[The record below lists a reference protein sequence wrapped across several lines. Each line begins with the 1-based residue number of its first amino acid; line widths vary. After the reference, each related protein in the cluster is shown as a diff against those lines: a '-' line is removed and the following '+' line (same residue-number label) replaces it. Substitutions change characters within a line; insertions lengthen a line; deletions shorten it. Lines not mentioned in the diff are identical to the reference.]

1 MLSHLTIRNFAI
13 ITDCE
18 LDFHNG
24 MTVLT
29 GETGAGKSI
38 IIDAISLLLGK
49 QASEEWIKT
58 DSETAYLEAIFDLSN
73 SPIPNSLETFLD
85 GDTQLIVSR
94 KLTRGKSSVTKLNHQ
109 SIPLKRCRELLTPL
123 IAIIG
128 QHEHMRLIDADHQLS
143 LLDSFGGAH
152 FKELQAQYDRAY
164 AEFTRLENL
173 ISQQNQDKG
182 DTIQKIEFLDFQ
194 IQDLSQHHFTAHED
208 ITLEDQRKKAK
219 NVEKLSSSYNTLSEH
234 MNTIIAAAQ
243 ESERLVSSFQE
254 TEPEISEWQAQFS
267 ELSVDIEEKLRDIQ
281 SKQHQLA
288 AFEALDIDDVESR
301 LDTIFRYKQ
310 KYHVA
315 STEQLADLLVSLNQ
329 QKADLES
336 LTIGSAELEIQYK
349 QAQKEAQAVA
359 QELHDARHI
368 LGARLAQE
376 VKDKMMHLH
385 FQHADFQIRVD
396 KEMSRLNSKGF
407 DTVTFVVSTNL
418 GEPLKPI
425 QKVASGGELSRI
437 MLAMRVVFSR
447 IQSASTLIFDEV
459 DTGIGGLT
467 ANTVGEYLHDIS
479 KSAQV
484 LCVTHLPQVA
494 RCTDHHYVIDK
505 QMQNNKTTTRVTVLN
520 QKEKETEL
528 KRMLGGEAVISS
540 IQQ

>member
-1 MLSHLTIRNFAI
+1 MLAHLTIRNFAI

-18 LDFHNG
+18 LDFHKG

-58 DSETAYLEAIFDLSN
+58 DSDTAYLEAIFDLTDT
-73 SPIPNSLETFLD
+73 PIPSTLVSFLE

-94 KLTRGKSSVTKLNHQ
+94 KIMRGKSSVTKLNHQ
-109 SIPLKRCRELLTPL
+109 SIPLKQCRELLTPL

-128 QHEHMRLIDADHQLS
+128 QHEHMRLIDAEHQLS
-143 LLDSFGGAH
+143 LLDSYGGDH
-152 FKELQAQYDRAY
+152 FKELQSQYKNAFS
-164 AEFTRLENL
+164 ELSRLQSL
-173 ISQQNQDKG
+173 VVQQNQDKG
-182 DTIQKIEFLDFQ
+182 DTSQKIEFLEFQ
-194 IQDLSQHHFTAHED
+194 IQDLSQHNFKANED
-208 ITLEDQRKKAK
+208 TELEEQRKKAK
-219 NVEKLSSSYNTLSEH
+219 NVEKLSQSYNTLSEH
-234 MNTIIAAAQ
+234 LNAIMASSQEVERALSKFQ
-243 ESERLVSSFQE
+243 ESEPGL
-254 TEPEISEWQAQFS
+254 IEWQSYFS
-267 ELSVDIEEKLRDIQ
+267 GISVETDEKLRDIQ
-281 SKQHQLA
+281 IKQHQLSA
-288 AFEALDIDDVESR
+288 YEDLDIDAVEAR
-301 LDTIFRYKQ
+301 LDTIFRYKK

-315 STEQLADLLVSLNQ
+315 STEQLAELLLSLKQ
-329 QKADLES
+329 QKVDLES
-336 LTIGSAELEIQYK
+336 MTMGSEELEKKYNVAK
-349 QAQKEAQAVA
+349 LEAKLIA
-359 QELHDARHI
+359 QELHDARQL
-368 LGARLAQE
+368 LGTRLAQE
-376 VKDKMMHLH
+376 VKDKMTHLH
-385 FQHADFQIRVD
+385 FQHADFQICVD
-396 KEMSRLNSKGF
+396 KHEDTLTSSGF
-407 DTVTFVVSTNL
+407 DTITFVVSTNL

-494 RCTDHHYVIDK
+494 RCTDHHYVVDK
-505 QMQNNKTTTRVTVLN
+505 HMQNNSTTTQVSVLN
-520 QKEKETEL
+520 KQEKEAEL
-528 KRMLGGEAVISS
+528 KRMLGGEAVIRS
-540 IQQ
+540 IRQ

>member
-18 LDFHNG
+18 LEFHNG

-58 DSETAYLEAIFDLSN
+58 NADSAYLEAIFDLSL
-73 SPIPNSLETFLD
+73 SPQHPQLASFLD

-94 KLTRGKSSVTKLNHQ
+94 KLTRGKSSITKVNNQ
-109 SIPLKRCRELLTPL
+109 SIPLKQCRELLTPL

-128 QHEHMRLIDADHQLS
+128 QHEHMRLIDADHQLT
-143 LLDSFGGAH
+143 LLDSFGGEH
-152 FKELQAQYDRAY
+152 FQELQDQYKTVY
-164 AEFTRLENL
+164 SEYQRLNTL
-173 ISQQNQDKG
+173 IQQQHQDKG
-182 DTIQKIEFLDFQ
+182 DTAQRIEFLDFQ
-194 IQDLSQHHFTAHED
+194 IKDLEQHNFIPNED

-219 NVEKLSSSYNTLSEH
+219 NVEKLSASYSALAEH
-234 MNTIIAAAQ
+234 LTAISTSAQ
-243 ESERLVSSFQE
+243 ESERLVGSLSD
-254 TEPEISEWQAQFS
+254 SDS
-267 ELSVDIEEKLRDIQ
+267 ELSAWQPQLSEISVETQEKLRDIQ
-281 SKQHQLA
+281 TKQHQLSEY
-288 AFEALDIDDVESR
+288 EALDIDDVESR

-310 KYHVA
+310 KYHA
-315 STEQLADLLVSLNQ
+315 TSTEQLVDILNTLS
-329 QKADLES
+329 KEKTELHS
-336 LTIGSAELEIQYK
+336 LTHDSAELESCFS
-349 QAQKEAQAVA
+349 QAKKEAIAVA
-359 QELHDARHI
+359 QDLHDAR
-368 LGARLAQE
+368 LVLSDRLSQE
-376 VKDKMMHLH
+376 VKEKMTHLH
-385 FQHADFQIRVD
+385 FQHAEFKIKVEKDED
-396 KEMSRLNSKGF
+396 NLTSTGF
-407 DTVTFVVSTNL
+407 DTITFTVSTNL

-479 KSAQV
+479 TSAQV

-494 RCTDHHYVIDK
+494 RCTDHHYVVHK
-505 QMQNNKTTTRVTVLN
+505 EMENNATTTQVSVLN
-520 QKEKETEL
+520 KAEKEAEL
-528 KRMLGGEAVISS
+528 KRMLGGEAVINS
-540 IQQ
+540 IQH

>member
-1 MLSHLTIRNFAI
+1 MLTHITIRNFAI

-58 DSETAYLEAIFDLSN
+58 DSDTAYLEAIFDLSN
-73 SPIPNSLETFLD
+73 SPIPNSLESFLD

-94 KLTRGKSSVTKLNHQ
+94 KLSRGKSSVTKLNHQ
-109 SIPLKRCRELLTPL
+109 SIPLKQCRELLTPL

-128 QHEHMRLIDADHQLS
+128 QHEHMRLIDAEHQLT
-143 LLDSFGGAH
+143 LLDSFGGEH
-152 FKELQAQYDRAY
+152 FKELQEHYTTAY
-164 AEFTRLENL
+164 TEFSRLQTL

-182 DTIQKIEFLDFQ
+182 DTAQKIEFLDFQ
-194 IQDLSQHHFTAHED
+194 IQDLAQHNFVANED
-208 ITLEDQRKKAK
+208 VTLEEQRKKAK
-219 NVEKLSSSYNTLSEH
+219 NVEKLSRCYNTLSEH
-234 MNTIIAAAQ
+234 LNTIVASAQ
-243 ESERLVSSFQE
+243 ESERVLASLLDA
-254 TEPEISEWQAQFS
+254 EPELAEWQPQFS
-267 ELSVDIEEKLRDIQ
+267 EISVETEEKLRDVQ
-281 SKQHQLA
+281 TKQHQLSA
-288 AFEALDIDDVESR
+288 YEALEIDDVETR
-301 LDTIFRYKQ
+301 LDTIFKYKQ

-315 STEQLADLLVSLNQ
+315 STEQLAELLESLNQ
-329 QKADLES
+329 QKVDLES
-336 LTIGSAELEIQYK
+336 MTIGSSELEVKYK
-349 QAQKEAQAVA
+349 KAQTEAQEIA
-359 QELHDARHI
+359 QELHYVRKV
-368 LGARLAQE
+368 LGSRLAQE
-376 VKDKMMHLH
+376 VKDKMTHLH
-385 FQHADFQIRVD
+385 FQHADFQIDVEKD
-396 KEMSRLNSKGF
+396 ESRLTASGF
-407 DTVTFVVSTNL
+407 DTITFFVSTNL

-467 ANTVGEYLHDIS
+467 ANTIGEYLHDIS

-494 RCTDHHYVIDK
+494 RCTDHHYVVDK
-505 QMQNNKTTTRVTVLN
+505 QMKDNSTTTRVLVLN
-520 QKEKETEL
+520 QSEKESEL